1 MPLAFQG
8 HLSWIHS
15 WSSCDYSGSFIP
27 EETFSVFTRPS
38 LMFHLSLA
46 WGIAAFPEELALT
59 LSVGAQPSPSTSR
72 QGEAEAEGT
81 PRKAWDTLVAFFGF

>member
-1 MPLAFQG
+1 
-8 HLSWIHS
+8 
-15 WSSCDYSGSFIP
+15 
-27 EETFSVFTRPS
+27 
-38 LMFHLSLA
+38 MFHLSLA

-72 QGEAEAEGT
+72 RGEAEAEGT